1 MKVLIVDDNAT
12 NLVLL
17 SALAKAAAEV
27 DVLTFEHPL
36 KAIEWCQTN
45 SPDLVLVDFMMPDMN
60 GHQFIAQFR
69 TLKNCADVPI
79 VMVTT
84 ENEKNVRKEAL
95 SLGATEFLSK
105 PVDPSEFRLRVK
117 NLLAL
122 RHAQNLLKDQAKHLR
137 HEVSLATASIL
148 EREKELVLRL
158 SKAAEYRDPET
169 GAHILRMAHY
179 SALIAKCL
187 NLTPEYQ
194 QTLLEA
200 APMHDIGKLA
210 TPDHIL
216 LKPGRLDADEMA
228 IMKKHAEIGA
238 EILSGSNASLIQL
251 AAEIAG
257 AHHEK
262 FDGSGYPA
270 GLVGNDIPLSGRIVA
285 VADVFDALTSER
297 PYKKAWSL
305 DDARS
310 YIADNVGSHFCPTC
324 AHVFLNAWPDVL
336 KIRSQFPD

>member
-1 MKVLIVDDNAT
+1 MKVLIVDDNTT

-27 DVLTFEHPL
+27 DVMTFEHPL
-36 KAIEWCQTN
+36 KAIEWCQIN

-60 GHQFIAQFR
+60 GHQFIGQFR
-69 TLKNCADVPI
+69 TFKNCADVLI

-84 ENEKNVRKEAL
+84 ENEKSVRKEAL

-105 PVDPSEFRLRVK
+105 PVDPSEFRLRIK

-122 RHAQNLLKDQAKHLR
+122 RHAQNLLKDQAKHLQ
-137 HEVSLATASIL
+137 HEIALATASIL
-148 EREKELVLRL
+148 EREKELILRL
-158 SKAAEYRDPET
+158 SKAAEYRDPKT

-179 SALIAKCL
+179 SVLIAKCL
-187 NLTPEYQ
+187 HLPPEYQ

-216 LKPGRLDADEMA
+216 LKPGRLDADEMT

-238 EILSGSNASLIQL
+238 EILSGSNAPLIQL

-270 GLVGNDIPLSGRIVA
+270 GLAGDDIPLSGRIVA

-297 PYKKAWSL
+297 PYKKAWLL
-305 DDARS
+305 DDARQ

-324 AHVFLNAWPDVL
+324 AHAFLDAWPGVL
-336 KIRSQFPD
+336 RIRAQFPD